1 MYLNRRNI
9 MTKGLKMITGE
20 ELMDSF
26 KNHPSNGVYWKHDNK
41 YLSAYK
47 KVKGKKREL
56 YWIPRD
62 RCQTKDEQIDW
73 VNQIAGKRWGDR
85 YVFTNALKK
94 ACQNWGTW

>member
-1 MYLNRRNI
+1 M
-9 MTKGLKMITGE
+9 MTEGFKMVTGKEMME
-20 ELMDSF
+20 EI
-26 KNHPSNGVYWKHDNK
+26 KNLQSNGVWWEHNKKH
-41 YLSAYK
+41 LSAYK

-73 VNQIAGKRWGDR
+73 VNQIAGKNWGDR
-85 YVFTNALKK
+85 YKFTNALKE